1 MYLALW
7 ESRRWRLP
15 ATPALI
21 FPVAVILK
29 RFLAPDFVFS
39 FGISLRSR
47 EASSS
52 GVLMSRPGMPWARRL
67 RRGGLVGETGA
78 ESNPG
83 CRRPHAV
90 AFTRWRTWL
99 AK

>member
-21 FPVAVILK
+21 LPVAVILK

-47 EASSS
+47 SP
-52 GVLMSRPGMPWARRL
+52 VLWRIDEPPWHAMGQAAPKGRVSRGNGREKQ
-67 RRGGLVGETGA
+67 GGRSATFR
-78 ESNPG
+78 
-83 CRRPHAV
+83 RRPAERR
-90 AFTRWRTWL
+90 AGAWGG
-99 AK
+99 